1 MTAVRLKPRVRGT
14 FADDVAV
21 LREAVRRRYGE
32 GVARALEGPASKLL
46 ELHSRGIVK
55 TNHSVL
61 ELICAAH
68 LISMG
73 YEVDVER
80 QLEGPLV
87 CDVYGVKGGGTI
99 VVEIETGF
107 TSPEHALDPL
117 TYLRARIASKVARY
131 SRFADRFCLA
141 TPRNNLLEIHS
152 ALIKPPA
159 ARTRTELERLKALC
173 DLYYTSP
180 PVTMEELRNCRLHS
194 VMVIDVDDLTVQEF
208 SPEEYREMLTRC
220 GLSEWDD

>member
-1 MTAVRLKPRVRGT
+1 MLSVKGT
-14 FADDVAV
+14 FAEDV
-21 LREAVRRRYGE
+21 EALKESVRRRYGE
-32 GVARALEGPASKLL
+32 RVAEALSRPAMKLI

-68 LISMG
+68 LISRG

-80 QLEGPLV
+80 HLEGPLV
-87 CDVYGVKGGGTI
+87 CDVYGVKGEGTVI
-99 VVEIETGF
+99 VEVETGF

-117 TYLRARIASKVARY
+117 TYLRARITSKVARY
-131 SRFADRFCLA
+131 SRFADWFCLA
-141 TPRNNLLEIHS
+141 TPRNNILEIHS
-152 ALIKPPA
+152 ALVKPPSY
-159 ARTRTELERLKALC
+159 RTEAELTRLKALC
-173 DLYYTSP
+173 DLYYSNP

-194 VMVIDVDDLTVQEF
+194 VMVIDVDDVAVYDF

-220 GLSEWDD
+220 GLSRWDD

>member
-1 MTAVRLKPRVRGT
+1 VKGT
-14 FADDVAV
+14 FADDV
-21 LREAVRRRYGE
+21 EALVESVRRKYG
-32 GVARALEGPASKLL
+32 GRVAEALERPASKLT
-46 ELHSRGIVK
+46 ELHGKGIVK

-68 LISMG
+68 LISRG

-80 QLEGPLV
+80 HLEGPLV
-87 CDVYGVKGGGTI
+87 CDVYGVKGEGTVI
-99 VVEIETGF
+99 VEIETGF

-152 ALIKPPA
+152 ALVKPPA
-159 ARTRTELERLKALC
+159 HRTVEELRRLKALC
-173 DLYYTSP
+173 DLYYSNP
-180 PVTMEELRNCRLHS
+180 PVTLEELRNCRLHS
-194 VMVIDVDDLTVQEF
+194 VMVIDVDDVSVQDF
-208 SPEEYREMLTRC
+208 SPDEYREMLTRC
-220 GLSEWDD
+220 GLSRWDD

>member
-1 MTAVRLKPRVRGT
+1 MRGT
-14 FADDVAV
+14 FADDVEA
-21 LREAVRRRYGE
+21 LRESVRRRYGDL
-32 GVARALEGPASKLL
+32 VAEALERPASKLM
-46 ELHSRGIVK
+46 ELHGKGIVK

-68 LISMG
+68 LISRG

-80 QLEGPLV
+80 HLEGPLV
-87 CDVYGVKGGGTI
+87 CDVYGVKGDGAVI
-99 VVEIETGF
+99 VEIETGF

-152 ALIKPPA
+152 ALVKPPA
-159 ARTRTELERLKALC
+159 YRTERELWRLKALC
-173 DLYYTSP
+173 DLYYSNP
-180 PVTMEELRNCRLHS
+180 PVTLEELRNCRLHS
-194 VMVIDVDDLTVQEF
+194 VMVIDVDDVSVQEF

-220 GLSEWDD
+220 GLSRWDD

>member
-1 MTAVRLKPRVRGT
+1 MKAVKAT
-14 FADDVAV
+14 FADDVAS
-21 LREAVRRRYGE
+21 LTESVRKRYGIR
-32 GVARALEGPASKLL
+32 VAEALAGPASKLA
-46 ELHSRGIVK
+46 ELHNRGVVK

-68 LISMG
+68 LISRG

-80 QLEGPLV
+80 HLEGPLV
-87 CDVYGVKGGGTI
+87 CDVYGVKGEGTVI
-99 VVEIETGF
+99 VEIETGF

-152 ALIKPPA
+152 ALVKPPA
-159 ARTRTELERLKALC
+159 YRKEAELSRLKALC
-173 DLYYTSP
+173 DLYYSNP
-180 PVTMEELRNCRLHS
+180 PVTLDELRNCRLHS
-194 VMVIDVDDLTVQEF
+194 VMVIDVDDVAVQDF
-208 SPEEYREMLTRC
+208 SPEEYKEMLTRC